1 MKLRFKIFISILLV
15 SLATLAASSYYLINR
30 SHLDNISREQDR
42 SINEFNFIETALISS
57 IDFMSAGE
65 ETIKLL
71 TSRFADSYAKRG
83 IILMLYNNSEPVYE
97 EFSEIKP
104 KAYSGLLTIKEG
116 ARQAQV
122 LSEDGRHYF
131 FVAGNLPAQGYVLV
145 YARNIDTLYES
156 RTQSVLLTLVISGG
170 LILLLSLLSY
180 LYSRWITKPIEL
192 LNVGADAISKGDYS
206 IRIPE
211 TKDEFSPLGLAFNK
225 MASAVE
231 TRTRELEEHAKE
243 LQIFIDDLSHE
254 MNTPLTSIQGY
265 AEFLQAANASPEQK
279 LRATAAI
286 RQEAKRMKDIYE
298 KLMLL
303 TFAREHEL
311 TLSLV
316 KVQDIFE
323 DIKTTFSNQFL
334 DKKVTLQIDNNLDSI
349 RIDRTLFH
357 MLLGN
362 LIKNS
367 LQASKEGDL
376 ITLRGYSDNSKAII
390 EVSDE
395 GYGIPEDKL
404 QDVFKPF
411 YRADKSRSRKTGGAG
426 LGLSISKS
434 IADLHYAELK
444 ITSTLGKGTR
454 IKIIM

>member
-1 MKLRFKIFISILLV
+1 MKLRFKIFLSILLV

-30 SHLDNISREQDR
+30 SHLDNIAREQDR
-42 SINEFNFIETALISS
+42 SLNEFDFIETALINS

-65 ETIKLL
+65 DTIRLL

-83 IILMLYNNSEPVYE
+83 IVLMLYYNSEPIYAA
-97 EFSEIKP
+97 FSGIEP
-104 KAYSGLLTIKEG
+104 EAYSGLLTVKEG

-131 FVAGNLPAQGYVLV
+131 FVAGKLTFQDYVLV
-145 YARNIDTLYES
+145 YARNIDALYKA
-156 RTQSVLLTLVISGG
+156 RTQSVLLTLAISGG
-170 LILLLSLLSY
+170 LIMLLSFLSY
-180 LYSRWITKPIEL
+180 LYSRWITKPIVL
-192 LNVGADAISKGDYS
+192 LNVGADAISKGDYR

-211 TKDEFSPLGLAFNK
+211 TKDEFQPLGLAFNK

-231 TRTRELEEHAKE
+231 ARTRELEDRAKE

-265 AEFLQAANASPEQK
+265 AEFLQAANASMEQK
-279 LRATAAI
+279 LKATAAI
-286 RQEAKRMKDIYE
+286 RQESKRMKDIYE

-311 TLSLV
+311 TLSFV
-316 KVQDIFE
+316 KVEDLFE
-323 DIKTTFSNQFL
+323 DIKTTFYNQLL
-334 DKKVTLQIDNNLDSI
+334 DKKVTLRVDNRMDSI
-349 RIDRTLFH
+349 QIDRTLFH

-367 LQASKEGDL
+367 LQASKEGDFIL
-376 ITLRGYSDNSKAII
+376 LRGYSEDSKAII
-390 EVSDE
+390 EVSDQ
-395 GYGIPEDKL
+395 GCGIPEDKI
-404 QDVFKPF
+404 QEVFKPF
-411 YRADKSRSRKTGGAG
+411 YRVDKSRSRKTGGAG

-434 IADLHYAELK
+434 IADLHHAELE
-444 ITSTLGKGTR
+444 ITSTLGKGTN
-454 IKIIM
+454 IKIIF